1 MLKIFMW
8 QSIDSLFFFP
18 VQGNMG
24 ALGYNLCYTGWNG
37 IFVGYE
43 MWVDAFLAGVQLQWL
58 SHMENK
64 DTL

>member
-1 MLKIFMW
+1 MSQKTLLEEEDVKNFHVTVHR
-8 QSIDSLFFFP
+8 LTFFFP

-43 MWVDAFLAGVQLQWL
+43 M
-58 SHMENK
+58 
-64 DTL
+64 